1 MVEYKCYTKAMKELI
16 LNIGI
21 GVAIVLLCMFLS
33 YAFGLAKVF
42 GKLGVPKW
50 RAFIP
55 VFGFMTLVRALHLPR
70 RWFFMALIPYV
81 GTIYSLAT
89 AQRLGKAFDKK
100 MSFSFIWLTYGSSVG
115 MPLIGFSKK
124 QPDTSVLE
132 EPVPNLKELQKTIK
146 NLKKKKPKEKA

>member
-1 MVEYKCYTKAMKELI
+1 MKELI
-16 LNIGI
+16 MNVGI
-21 GVAIVLLCMFLS
+21 GVAIILLCMFLS
-33 YAFGLAKVF
+33 YAFGLSRVF
-42 GKLGVPKW
+42 GKLGVPRW

-55 VFGFMTLVRALHLPR
+55 IFGFMTLVKALHLPR
-70 RWFFMALIPYV
+70 HWFFMALIPYI

-124 QPDTSVLE
+124 QPNMQVVN
-132 EPVPNLKELQKTIK
+132 EPTPNLKELEKTIK
-146 NLKKKKPKEKA
+146 ELRKKKPKEKA